1 MKIDLHCH
9 SDASDGIRSPDLLY
23 EIAKSSNLSVLSLT
37 DHDTTEG
44 AKKILEL
51 SKEDKPNSKPLFI
64 PGIELSTL
72 YKGENIHILGYFKDD
87 TFLGDEF
94 EEILKNFRDRRDT
107 RGLEMIRRLKEY
119 YNIEIDINDLDLK
132 NGSSLGRPHL
142 AQLIKEKYQVPF
154 DEVFKKYLGKHTK
167 AFIPSSKI
175 DTSSGIELLKKMG
188 AIVIM
193 AHPGEYKLSLEE
205 LAAFPFDGFE
215 CYYPKHT
222 EEYAKVLTDF
232 CKANNLL
239 ITCGSDD
246 HGIPGDTKHGILGS
260 TSFDP
265 KDLAPFLSIF
275 GITPE
280 DL

>member
-23 EIAKSSNLSVLSLT
+23 KIAKDNNLSVFSLT

-51 SKEDKPNSKPLFI
+51 NKKDEDNKKPFFI

-87 TFLGDEF
+87 TFLSDEF
-94 EEILKNFRDRRDT
+94 ENILQNFRNRRDS
-107 RGLEMIRRLKEY
+107 RGLEMVRRLKEFY
-119 YNIEIDINDLDLK
+119 DIEIDINDLDLK

-142 AQLIKEKYQVPF
+142 AQLIKEKYKVPF

-175 DTSSGIELLKKMG
+175 DTNAGIDLLKRMG
-188 AIVIM
+188 AVVIM

-205 LAAFPFDGFE
+205 LAIFPFDGFE
-215 CYYPKHT
+215 CYYPKHSI
-222 EEYAKVLTDF
+222 EYTKTLTDF
-232 CKANNLL
+232 CKNQGLL
-239 ITCGSDD
+239 ITSGSDD

-260 TSFDP
+260 TPLDP
-265 KDLAPFLSIF
+265 QDLLPFLSKFNIKL
-275 GITPE
+275 E